1 MQDLFKKFIYTG
13 IGFISITAETLKSTI
28 EKLVEESKLSG
39 DEGKKI
45 LDEFTKNTEAKKQE
59 FEEQLSKLIE
69 KVTARFKFVT
79 ESELQEVIKRIEV
92 LEGKDTSEK
101 ATKKATVKA

>member
-28 EKLVEESKLSG
+28 EKLVEESKLSS

-45 LDEFTKNTEAKKQE
+45 LDEFTKSTESKKQE

-92 LEGKDTSEK
+92 LEGKETSEK
-101 ATKKATVKA
+101 ATKKTVKA

>member
-13 IGFISITAETLKSTI
+13 IGFISITAETLKSTV

-45 LDEFTKNTEAKKQE
+45 LDEFSKNTESKKKD
-59 FEEQLSKLIE
+59 FEDQLSKLIE
-69 KVTARFKFVT
+69 SVTARFKFVT
-79 ESELQEVIKRIEV
+79 ENDLQEVIKRVEN
-92 LEGKDTSEK
+92 LENAEK
-101 ATKKATVKA
+101 TAKKSAATPKA

>member
-13 IGFISITAETLKSTI
+13 IGFISITAETLKNTV

-45 LDEFTKNTEAKKQE
+45 LDEFTKNTEAKKKE
-59 FEEQLSKLIE
+59 FEEQLSKIVE

-79 ESELQEVIKRIEV
+79 ESDLQEVIKRIEV
-92 LEGKDTSEK
+92 LEGKEPAEK
-101 ATKKATVKA
+101 TTKKTVKA

>member
-13 IGFISITAETLKSTI
+13 IGFISITAETLKSTV

-45 LDEFTKNTEAKKQE
+45 LDEFTKNTESKKKE
-59 FEEQLSKLIE
+59 FEDQLSKLVE
-69 KVTARFKFVT
+69 KVTSRFKFVT
-79 ESELQEVIKRIEV
+79 ENELQEVLKRVEA
-92 LEGKDTSEK
+92 LEGKDNADK
-101 ATKKATVKA
+101 AATKKTVKA